1 VLRLVARVIRAS
13 VATPRLERPNTMSQK
28 EVVLCSAVR
37 TPIGSFQGAL
47 SPLSASD
54 LGGVVVDE
62 AVKRAGAKRAEVER
76 VILGNVLPA
85 GMGQA
90 PARQAVIKAGL
101 PVGVGAITINKVCGS
116 GLQAVMFARR
126 EILVGDADVL
136 VAGGMESMTNS
147 PYCLPKARNGY
158 RMGNGEIIDTMIH
171 DGLWDPY
178 DNMHMGNCGDMVA
191 AKYSFSRADQD
202 AFAAESY
209 KRAQAAQKEGRFK
222 EEIVPVTVKDRK
234 GELLVDED
242 EEPKR
247 IQFDKM
253 ATLRAAFSKDGTVT
267 AANASTLNDG
277 AAALLVASDEV
288 AKSRGYQRLARIV
301 GDSAAAVEPKWF
313 TIAPVHALAKLY
325 EKTKTKPL
333 DWDLYEIN
341 EAFSGVT
348 MAAMKDHGIP
358 HDRVNVHGG
367 AVSIGHPIGAS
378 GARVLVT
385 LIHALRQRN
394 LKRGIA
400 TLCIGGGEAVALG
413 VELI

>member
-1 VLRLVARVIRAS
+1 
-13 VATPRLERPNTMSQK
+13 MSQK

-37 TPIGSFQGAL
+37 TPIGTFQGAL

-54 LGGVVVDE
+54 LGGIVVDE
-62 AVKRAGAKRAEVER
+62 AVKRAGAKRSEVER
-76 VILGNVLPA
+76 VIMGNVLPA

-147 PYCLPKARNGY
+147 PYCLPKARSGY

-178 DNMHMGNCGDMVA
+178 DNMHMGNCGDAVA
-191 AKYSFSRADQD
+191 ARYSFSREDQD
-202 AFAAESY
+202 AFAIESY

-222 EEIVPVTVKDRK
+222 DEIIPVTVKDRK
-234 GELLVDED
+234 GEILVEED

-247 IQFDKM
+247 VQLDKL
-253 ATLRAAFSKDGTVT
+253 ATLRPAFSKDGTVT

-277 AAALLVASDEV
+277 AAALLVTSADV
-288 AKSRGYQRLARIV
+288 AKQRGYKVLAKIV
-301 GDSAAAVEPKWF
+301 ADSTAAVEPKWF

-325 EKTKTKPL
+325 ERTKTKPL

-348 MAAMKDHGIP
+348 MAAMKDHGLP
-358 HDRVNVHGG
+358 HDRVNVYGG
-367 AVSIGHPIGAS
+367 AVSIGHPIGCS

-385 LIHALRQRN
+385 LLNALRQRD
-394 LKRGIA
+394 KSRGIA
-400 TLCIGGGEAVALG
+400 TLCIGGGEAVAMG
-413 VELI
+413 VELV